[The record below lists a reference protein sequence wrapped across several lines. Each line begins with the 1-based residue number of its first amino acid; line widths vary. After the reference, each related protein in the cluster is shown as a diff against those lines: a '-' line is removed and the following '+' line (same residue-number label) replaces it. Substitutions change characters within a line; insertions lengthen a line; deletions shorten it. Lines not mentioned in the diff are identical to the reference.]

1 MSEPLSLP
9 PKWYTVAQ
17 VAQLLGYGESKV
29 RMLIIAGDLPSLKD
43 GRCAT
48 SCWPGSDGPKRL
60 DRLTVQDVQ
69 LSMSELKPAV
79 SAGIR
84 PGPCHRAPCAAVRGE
99 LLTRNVAVLVPV
111 PRPKRA
117 KAVSLPTMLIALA
130 ATAATKPSLF
140 SGQRPVPNRH
150 DRRLHH
156 QRSARRTPARRHS

>member
-1 MSEPLSLP
+1 MSEPVSLP

-69 LSMSELKPAV
+69 LSINELKPAV

-99 LLTRNVAVLVPV
+99 LLTRNVAALVPV

-130 ATAATKPSLF
+130 RYSRDQAFTVLRATAGS
-140 SGQRPVPNRH
+140 
-150 DRRLHH
+150 
-156 QRSARRTPARRHS
+156 